1 MRLKMSRSLIKDLT
15 MSDFTKESAEALER
29 ILDEEY
35 EIERKIKEEEYGNK
49 EIRNT
54 ILGEQES
61 DS

>member
-1 MRLKMSRSLIKDLT
+1 

-49 EIRNT
+49 KIWT
-54 ILGEQES
+54 PIPGEQES

>member
-1 MRLKMSRSLIKDLT
+1 MRLKKVLIKDLT

-49 EIRNT
+49 KIWT
-54 ILGEQES
+54 PIPGEQES

>member
-1 MRLKMSRSLIKDLT
+1 MRLKKILIKDLT

-35 EIERKIKEEEYGNK
+35 EIERKIKEEENGI
-49 EIRNT
+49 ETIRT
-54 ILGEQES
+54 SIPGKQKS